1 MVRKAAFFLIVSL
14 LCQLADGQ
22 NLVANPSFEDVNICS
37 EFHQPC
43 SPSAWWFVNRTV
55 TSGYFPRYPSATGE
69 RHLQIVAASRQTSTR
84 QYWETMLLCPL
95 QAGEKYII
103 DLKVASLKEHPNL
116 RDIGFWFNDRFV
128 FSKLDTLLQP
138 RTYLRFT
145 DAKMKDL
152 KNGWFEISKEFTP
165 SRNASF
171 LIIGNFVGLSNADI
185 LDQRQKPEGS
195 IEIGVDDIV
204 ITAVKAPLCPGYE
217 KRKDSLYS
225 ITRRHSEGGPDEP
238 GDDTDTRTVPPAHD
252 TVTPITPPPAAK
264 TDTLIIRNIQFGF
277 DRYLVDNPDTLLRYK
292 QFLTRPDIKKVRVVG
307 FTDDKGSESYNQQ
320 LSEKRA
326 QEVGRLLTTRF
337 GIPAS
342 IIEPEG
348 RGISHEFKDSNLN
361 RRVEIYIFH

>member
-1 MVRKAAFFLIVSL
+1 MVRKVAFFLIASL
-14 LCQLADGQ
+14 LCQLANGQ

-37 EFHQPC
+37 ELHQPC

-69 RHLQIVAASRQTSTR
+69 RHLQIVAASRQTTNR

-95 QAGEKYII
+95 QAGEKYSI
-103 DLKVASLKEHPNL
+103 DLKIASLKEHPNL

-171 LIIGNFVGLSNADI
+171 LIIGNFNGLSNADI
-185 LDQRQKPEGS
+185 LDQRQKPEES

-204 ITAVKAPLCPGYE
+204 ITAVKTPLCPGYE
-217 KRKDSLYS
+217 KRRDSL
-225 ITRRHSEGGPDEP
+225 
-238 GDDTDTRTVPPAHD
+238 
-252 TVTPITPPPAAK
+252 
-264 TDTLIIRNIQFGF
+264 
-277 DRYLVDNPDTLLRYK
+277 
-292 QFLTRPDIKKVRVVG
+292 
-307 FTDDKGSESYNQQ
+307 
-320 LSEKRA
+320 
-326 QEVGRLLTTRF
+326 
-337 GIPAS
+337 
-342 IIEPEG
+342 
-348 RGISHEFKDSNLN
+348 
-361 RRVEIYIFH
+361 